1 MEQSN
6 ELAKESTDY
15 SSVEHELINHA
26 DLVLSN
32 LESLYL
38 NDEFSDITLSIDNS
52 QIPAHKVILA
62 SNSEYFRALL
72 FSGLQESTSSNIS
85 LKCSNPELFKQLL
98 RYVYTGKMNLTEL
111 TVQQILEIFQMSHEY
126 NFRALNE
133 TISKH
138 LISILSLKNVCT
150 FYDLSN
156 FYEIDE
162 LRTACLHFLDHNAEQ
177 VLKQENFLRLSKAN
191 LKSILLRESFCA
203 NELNILVAL
212 NRWIKANPD
221 EDGKVLY
228 QQIRM
233 NLIDLEQLIELIR
246 PSDLLN
252 PDEILDLI
260 YSTVKNKDKDYR
272 CFTMPEVN
280 IASEKFETK
289 VIHGELEILGSKKK
303 ATWSEA
309 SRAPDDETSEPEGEE
324 KEVEHRKIVSNL
336 IKPNEESCLLIQFKY
351 PFKIN
356 LIKMML
362 LHKDDR
368 TYSYYVETSLDAE
381 NWTRIVDHTAYVCR
395 SGQFLYFESQ
405 VVKYVKVVASTCN
418 NCDHLEV
425 SAIECLYTREQYE
438 LAKGLIVPKSNV
450 ASLEMSAQV
459 IEGVSRIKDVLL
471 FGDSFV
477 CDPDISFTCHQL
489 GNGSITVQLAQPYMI
504 SSIRFLLYDNDKRKY
519 GYEVFVSVNR
529 KSWIKVANDAKRN
542 CRSWQTIRFDPLPV
556 VFIRIFGTYCSVN
569 QAFNLLR
576 FECPASS

>member
-6 ELAKESTDY
+6 EPKESTDY
-15 SSVEHELINHA
+15 SSVELINHSN
-26 DLVLSN
+26 LVLSN

-38 NDEFSDITLSIDNS
+38 NDEFSDITLVIDNS
-52 QIPAHKVILA
+52 EIPAHKIILA
-62 SNSEYFRALL
+62 SSSDYFRALL
-72 FSGLQESTSSNIS
+72 FCGLQESQSSKIS
-85 LKCSNPELFKQLL
+85 LKCSNERLFKQLL
-98 RYVYTGKMNLTEL
+98 KYVYTGKMSLTEMS
-111 TVQQILEIFQMSHEY
+111 VQQILEIFQMSHEY
-126 NFRALNE
+126 NFKALNE

-138 LISILSLKNVCT
+138 LISILSLKNVCI

-177 VLKQENFLRLSKAN
+177 VLKQENFLRLSKTN

-203 NELNILVAL
+203 NELSILVAL
-212 NRWIKANPD
+212 NHWIKANPE

-246 PSDLLN
+246 PTELLN

-280 IASEKFETK
+280 IASERFETK
-289 VIHGELEILGSKKK
+289 VIHGELEILGSKKQSSNLNE
-303 ATWSEA
+303 TGREEEPDEA
-309 SRAPDDETSEPEGEE
+309 ASDREEE
-324 KEVEHRKIVSNL
+324 KELEHRAIVSNL

-362 LHKDDR
+362 HHKDDR

-381 NWTRIVDHTAYVCR
+381 NWKRVVDHTAYVCR

-405 VVKYVKVVASTCN
+405 VVKYVKVVGTACN

-425 SAIECLYTREQYE
+425 AAIECLYTEELFE

-450 ASLEMSAQV
+450 ATLEKYAQV

-489 GNGSITVQLAQPYMI
+489 GNGSITVQLSQPYLI
-504 SSIRFLLYDNDKRKY
+504 GSIRFLLYDNDKRKY

-529 KSWIKVANDAKRN
+529 KNWIKVANDAKRN
-542 CRSWQTIRFDPLPV
+542 CRSWQTIKFEPLPV
-556 VFIRIFGTYCSVN
+556 VFIRIFGTYCSASN
-569 QAFNLLR
+569 QAFNLVR
-576 FECPASS
+576 FECPASF

>member
-1 MEQSN
+1 MDQPN
-6 ELAKESTDY
+6 EPKESADF
-15 SSVEHELINHA
+15 SSVEHELINHSN
-26 DLVLSN
+26 LVLSN

-52 QIPAHKVILA
+52 NIPAHKVILA
-62 SNSEYFRALL
+62 SNSDYFRALL
-72 FSGLQESTSSNIS
+72 FCGLQESQSSKIS
-85 LKCSNPELFKQLL
+85 LKCSNQELFKQLL
-98 RYVYTGKMNLTEL
+98 KYVYTGKMNLNEL

-126 NFRALNE
+126 NFKALNE

-177 VLKQENFLRLSKAN
+177 VLKQENFLRLSKTN

-203 NELNILVAL
+203 SELNILMAV

-221 EDGKVLY
+221 ENGKVLY

-246 PSDLLN
+246 PSELLN

-260 YSTVKNKDKDYR
+260 YSTVKNKEKDYR
-272 CFTMPEVN
+272 CFTIPEVS

-289 VIHGELEILGSKKK
+289 VIHGELEILGSKKRGN
-303 ATWSEA
+303 WNEV
-309 SRAPDDETSEPEGEE
+309 SRAPEQDDEASDADEE
-324 KEVEHRKIVSNL
+324 KEIEHQKIVSNL

-362 LHKDDR
+362 HHKDDR
-368 TYSYYVETSLDAE
+368 YYSYYIETSLDAE
-381 NWTRIVDHTAYVCR
+381 NWTRVVDHTAYTCR

-405 VVKYVKVVASTCN
+405 VVRYVKGVGTACN

-425 SAIECLYTREQYE
+425 SSIECLYTEEQYE

-450 ASLEMSAQV
+450 ATLEKYAQV

-504 SSIRFLLYDNDKRKY
+504 GSVRFLLYDNDKRKY

-529 KSWIKVANDAKRN
+529 KNWIKVANDAKRN
-542 CRSWQTIRFDPLPV
+542 CRSWQTIKFDPLPV

-576 FECPASS
+576 FECPASF